1 MDQINLTGKELSKL
15 ADIINVPEDI
25 LRKINELNLLSSS
38 YVRRVVIR
46 HDFERVSALKEYTK
60 QQIMKAIAIEYNMTA
75 SNVETI
81 IYNKKNNVKKYCQSC
96 GNTVTNYK
104 FTKNKGLCDNCL
116 SQKLTDVL

>member
-1 MDQINLTGKELSKL
+1 MEQINLTGKELSKL
-15 ADIINVPEDI
+15 ADIIDVPENI

-46 HDFERVSALKEYTK
+46 SDFERVSAMKQYTK

-81 IYNKKNNVKKYCQSC
+81 IYNKKTNVKKYCQSC
-96 GNTVTNYK
+96 GNTVTSYK
-104 FTKNKGLCDNCL
+104 FTKNKGLCDECL
-116 SQKLTDVL
+116 SKKLTDVL